1 MPSTDDRYPV
11 SGVATHRVGIQ
22 GASIQ
27 PSVTALWGLN
37 PDSFGIGL
45 EGEDPGRREDGHTLT
60 ISHPTG
66 GWTHFTGSGP
76 EVGLWASCQPEH

>member
-1 MPSTDDRYPV
+1 MPSIDDRYPV

-37 PDSFGIGL
+37 LDSFGVGL
-45 EGEDPGRREDGHTLT
+45 EGEDPKQE
-60 ISHPTG
+60 G
-66 GWTHFTGSGP
+66 GWAHTYHFPSDWRTDSLHLVRP
-76 EVGLWASCQPEH
+76 